1 MSIFFATFAKNYS
14 SAKSANMTR
23 CFFCS
28 LYQTKREYSHKER
41 YQLMSDNRILF
52 VSQEISPYLPSNEIS
67 DFGHKLPQSMQESG
81 YEVRI
86 FMPKYGSI
94 NERRNQ
100 LHEVI
105 RLSGMNISIDDS
117 DHPLIIKV
125 ASMQPGR
132 IQVYF
137 IDNDDFFQKLASDD
151 DPEGS
156 NRIDNDER
164 SIFFA
169 RGTMETVKKLRWEPS
184 IVHCAGWIT
193 ALSPM
198 YLRRMYADDPSFTD
212 AKIVYSV
219 TPRETSQKLNPK
231 MLNKLV
237 ADGMPAN
244 DLNTY
249 SSSGLDTQSMHKMAI
264 EYSDAVVFHTP
275 EPNPELLEIV
285 RQRGIPYLTKE
296 QFEQNIKA
304 HDAFYKSLL
313 GNEK

>member
-1 MSIFFATFAKNYS
+1 
-14 SAKSANMTR
+14 
-23 CFFCS
+23 
-28 LYQTKREYSHKER
+28 
-41 YQLMSDNRILF
+41 MSDNRILF

-156 NRIDNDER
+156 NRTDNDER

-193 ALSPM
+193 ALAPM
-198 YLRRMYADDPSFTD
+198 YLRRMYADDPSFSD

-219 TPRETSQKLNPK
+219 TPREISQKLNPK
-231 MLNKLV
+231 MLDKLV

-244 DLNTY
+244 DLNAY
-249 SSSGLDTQSMHKMAI
+249 SSSELDTQSMHKMAI

-275 EPNPELLEIV
+275 EPDSELLEIV

-304 HDAFYKSLL
+304 YDSFYKSLL
-313 GNEK
+313 ENEK